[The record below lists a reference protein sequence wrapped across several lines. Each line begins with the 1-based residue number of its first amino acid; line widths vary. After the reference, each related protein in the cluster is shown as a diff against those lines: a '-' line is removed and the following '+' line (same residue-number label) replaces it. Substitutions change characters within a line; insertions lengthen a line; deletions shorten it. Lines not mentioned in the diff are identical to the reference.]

1 MAQHFSPG
9 ADTLF
14 RAALAGMVLLLLAGL
29 GVMLALPFTPHR
41 TRQNNTVVQPV
52 QFSHAHHVG
61 ELGLDCRMCHQSVTQ
76 ARFAGMPPTHTCMT
90 CHSQI
95 WTEAEMLAP
104 VRQSLAQNR
113 PLEWKRVHRLPDF
126 VFFDHSVHVTK
137 GVGCSTCHGP
147 VQAMQQVRQ
156 AEPMTMAWCLSCHRD
171 PAPNL
176 RPENQV
182 FNMEWTPPADQ
193 RQRGEALIRHYMI
206 ETEHLTDCSRCHR

>member
-14 RAALAGMVLLLLAGL
+14 RAVLAAMVLALLAGL
-29 GVMLALPFTPHR
+29 GVMLARPFTSHATGQGYAVP
-41 TRQNNTVVQPV
+41 QPV

-61 ELGLDCRMCHQSVTQ
+61 ELGLDCRMCHQSVAQ
-76 ARFAGMPPTHTCMT
+76 SRFAGMPPTHTCMT

-95 WTEAEMLAP
+95 WTEAAMLAP
-104 VRQSLAQNR
+104 VRQSLARNT

-126 VFFDHSVHVTK
+126 VFFDHSVHVTN

-147 VQAMQQVRQ
+147 VQTMQQVYK

-171 PAPNL
+171 PAASL
-176 RPENQV
+176 RPPDQI
-182 FNMEWTPPADQ
+182 FNMEWTPPPDQ
-193 RQRGEALIRHYMI
+193 RRRGEALMHHYGI
-206 ETEHLTDCSRCHR
+206 KAEHLTDCSRCHR